1 MGKLLTIDLSTTCTG
16 YSVWDLKT
24 KKLEDY
30 GFIKPN
36 KKGMSKLEY
45 PEKQLEVMR
54 DIANQ
59 LMVLIYRIDGFHVDG
74 SEKKLQM
81 ILIEEVNAHKSRMTG
96 KTLDG
101 MHFILMDRI
110 AGDRDQ
116 EYIKRVRYRD
126 SDGDTGW
133 RTRLGL
139 KLTEMDKKLNAERKK
154 INKRKIRGTASLPI
168 INKKHL
174 ACRYV
179 NGKFGLN
186 LDVDQNDSDGDVAD
200 AIGLGLSEL
209 LTLD

>member
-16 YSVWDLKT
+16 WSVWDLET

-45 PEKQLEVMR
+45 PQKQLRVMQ
-54 DIANQ
+54 DIAVQILQ
-59 LMVLIYRIDGFHVDG
+59 LVYRIDGFSIEG
-74 SEKKLQM
+74 SSRNIQM
-81 ILIEEVNAHKSRMTG
+81 ILIEEVNLHKSRLSG

-101 MHFILMDRI
+101 MHWILMQALSDDLNDKYI
-110 AGDRDQ
+110 A
-116 EYIKRVRYRD
+116 RVRYRD
-126 SDGDTGW
+126 SDGPLGW

-139 KLTEMDKKLNAERKK
+139 HLSEMDKKLNAERRRLNAKLK
-154 INKRKIRGTASLPI
+154 SKDQLPI

-174 ACRYV
+174 AARYV
-179 NGKFGLN
+179 NSALGLSF
-186 LDVDQNDSDGDVAD
+186 DVDQDPTANDVVD

-209 LTLD
+209 LTLK